1 MNDTNMKAINDWI
14 RTHAAEAQSKLPDL
28 PEMHAHGRNAVAHFH
43 TMIQWVWG
51 VKHTKDV
58 SDADFNDVMEV
69 LRLTLKYASS
79 VDIEKHLLEFYTKH
93 HRATTKASTLDDIF
107 LPNG

>member
-1 MNDTNMKAINDWI
+1 MNDQHMKVINEWI
-14 RTHAAEAQSKLPDL
+14 RAHAEEAQSKLPDD
-28 PEMHAHGRNAVAHFH
+28 PRHPFGRNAIAHFH
-43 TMIQWVWG
+43 TMLQWVWG

-58 SDADFNDVMEV
+58 SDSDFNDVMEV

-107 LPNG
+107 LPND

>member
-1 MNDTNMKAINDWI
+1 MKVINDWI
-14 RTHAAEAQSKLPDL
+14 RAHAEEAQSKLPDD
-28 PEMHAHGRNAVAHFH
+28 PRHPFGRNAIAHFH
-43 TMIQWVWG
+43 TMLQWVWG

-58 SDADFNDVMEV
+58 SDSDFNDVMEV

-107 LPNG
+107 LPND